1 MIFIFKGFYA
11 GSFTPSNTIY
21 STEVVSYRIRAAG
34 LSLFRLVTSG
44 FGLMQNF
51 GFVRD
56 VDILF
61 LLIIYFVWIETR
73 GLTLEE
79 IAIKFGDLDQEAFT
93 IDGIPS

>member
-1 MIFIFKGFYA
+1 MSYAMGDLGWKFYIINA
-11 GSFTPSNTIY
+11 FW
-21 STEVVSYRIRAAG
+21 
-34 LSLFRLVTSG
+34 
-44 FGLMQNF
+44 
-51 GFVRD
+51 
-56 VDILF
+56 DILF